1 MTFLGLRVWALHIC
15 TGNLSQCWW
24 QNKQI
29 TKVIYQQRSAFKKTE
44 QWVQI
49 KPNKRIICCRTNG
62 FFHAKAKDISTA
74 WKFDVIFDV
83 LWLVSNVE
91 YREKEPN
98 SDVIYEI
105 WWAAVLVHMLWKLVR
120 FLNQDIFQTVKNIW
134 KGKIQI
140 SQDIF
145 HKYKNGK
152 INAHMKHDEIY
163 VCCACTVHFIF
174 HMHMVSGSNTEI
186 GNLLHAEIN
195 FVVSLFPQH
204 EATISSDAHQTSKF
218 SCTNK
223 FIFVFINA
231 SLSNLSQG
239 SLSC

>member
-74 WKFDVIFDV
+74 WKFDVICDV

-134 KGKIQI
+134 KGKY
-140 SQDIF
+140 
-145 HKYKNGK
+145 KYLK
-152 INAHMKHDEIY
+152 
-163 VCCACTVHFIF
+163 TF
-174 HMHMVSGSNTEI
+174 
-186 GNLLHAEIN
+186 
-195 FVVSLFPQH
+195 
-204 EATISSDAHQTSKF
+204 
-218 SCTNK
+218 
-223 FIFVFINA
+223 FINTKMEKLTPTWNMMKYIFA
-231 SLSNLSQG
+231 VLVQCTSYST
-239 SLSC
+239 CIW

>member
-1 MTFLGLRVWALHIC
+1 MVCGEIRKVFMYIMCIC
-15 TGNLSQCWW
+15 LWHFSDYVCEHCTSVLEIWVNAGDKT
-24 QNKQI
+24 NKLQKSS
-29 TKVIYQQRSAFKKTE
+29 TNSAPHSEKTE

-49 KPNKRIICCRTNG
+49 KPNKRIICCKTNG

-74 WKFDVIFDV
+74 WKFDVICDV
-83 LWLVSNVE
+83 LRLVSNVE
-91 YREKEPN
+91 YWEKEPN

-163 VCCACTVHFIF
+163 IYAVLVQCTSYSTCIW
-174 HMHMVSGSNTEI
+174 
-186 GNLLHAEIN
+186 
-195 FVVSLFPQH
+195 
-204 EATISSDAHQTSKF
+204 
-218 SCTNK
+218 
-223 FIFVFINA
+223 
-231 SLSNLSQG
+231 
-239 SLSC
+239 